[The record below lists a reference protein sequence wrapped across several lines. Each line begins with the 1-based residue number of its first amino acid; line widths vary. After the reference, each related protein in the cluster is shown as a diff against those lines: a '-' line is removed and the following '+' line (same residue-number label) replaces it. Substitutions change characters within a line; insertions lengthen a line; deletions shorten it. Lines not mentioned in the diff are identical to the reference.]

1 MVAVTRTATAI
12 REGRFWVVEVP
23 GVGVTQGRT
32 IREARAMA
40 HDLVEAMSGAPEDVE
55 VRFELPDE
63 VREAVDHARATSAE
77 AQRLTSVA
85 AEQYR
90 QAVRDLVVERLM
102 SKADVAVL
110 LQVSQ
115 QRVSQLV
122 P

>member
-1 MVAVTRTATAI
+1 MTRTATAV
-12 REGRFWVVEVP
+12 REGRLWVVDVP

-32 IREARAMA
+32 VREARAMA
-40 HDLVEAMSGAPEDVE
+40 NDLVEALSGEAGDVD
-55 VRFELPDE
+55 VHLELPDD
-63 VREAVDHARATSAE
+63 VRDAVDSARATSAE
-77 AQRLTSVA
+77 AQRLTSIA

-90 QAVRDLVVERLM
+90 LAVRDLVVVRGL
-102 SKADVAVL
+102 SKADVASL